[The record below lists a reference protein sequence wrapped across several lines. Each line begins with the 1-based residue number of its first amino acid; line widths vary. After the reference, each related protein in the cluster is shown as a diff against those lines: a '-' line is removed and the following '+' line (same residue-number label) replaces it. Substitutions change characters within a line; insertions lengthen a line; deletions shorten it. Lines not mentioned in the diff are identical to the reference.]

1 MTELKPIC
9 CFEPCTP
16 IDDVLKTTKWLY
28 LIHLTSNQDNKATL
42 YSLTFKVEGNKVTLF
57 S

>member
-1 MTELKPIC
+1 MAVYLMWKNMS
-9 CFEPCTP
+9 
-16 IDDVLKTTKWLY
+16 VTKWLY
-28 LIHLTSNQDNKATL
+28 LSHLTSNQENKATL